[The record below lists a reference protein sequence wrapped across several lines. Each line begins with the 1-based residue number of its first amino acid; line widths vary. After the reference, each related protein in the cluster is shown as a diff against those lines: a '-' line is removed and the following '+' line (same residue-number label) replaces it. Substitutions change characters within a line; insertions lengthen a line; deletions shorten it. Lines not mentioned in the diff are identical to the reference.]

1 MTVAML
7 RVDASGAKPLL
18 DALVLVA
25 TPASIRAW
33 CTVVVP
39 SAMAWTLAMLA
50 VAGVNDAVD
59 GMRRGNAFVVLVRS
73 PGPAFAR

>member
-25 TPASIRAW
+25 TPASMRAW
-33 CTVVVP
+33 CSVVVP
-39 SAMAWTLAMLA
+39 AALAWALAMLA
-50 VAGVNDAVD
+50 VAGVNDVVD
-59 GMRRGNAFVVLVRS
+59 GLRRGNAAVALVRS
-73 PGPAFAR
+73 PRFTSC